1 MGCSEETA
9 LPISAGS
16 RREPEVGQNR
26 INLLPASLKVHGNTR
41 TTKGKA
47 RGHFSLRYLVCVFS
61 YRVVEREEEFNNY
74 SPNIS
79 SVI

>member
-9 LPISAGS
+9 LPIFAGS

-47 RGHFSLRYLVCVFS
+47 RGHFSSRYLVCVCVFP
-61 YRVVEREEEFNNY
+61 YRVVGREEEFN
-74 SPNIS
+74 S
-79 SVI
+79 